1 MVIKLQIPEVKS
13 ALKYAN
19 ESVEFTLDMISEDE
33 IKVNHENLKIERSN

>member
-1 MVIKLQIPEVKS
+1 MVIKSQIHRSQS

-33 IKVNHENLKIERSN
+33 IKMKA